1 MEDKEITGKIIGSV
15 IKIHKK
21 IGPGVLE
28 NVYKECLFHEL
39 KKAGLK
45 VQKEVT
51 LPINYDDLHLEY
63 GYRIDILVEDR
74 IILELKTVEYLN
86 DKHLAQILTY
96 LRLSENK
103 LGLLINF
110 NEPLIK
116 NGIKRVVNH
125 YC

>member
-1 MEDKEITGKIIGSV
+1 MDDNEITSKIIGSA
-15 IKIHKK
+15 IKVHKK
-21 IGPGVLE
+21 IGPGVFE
-28 NVYKECLFHEL
+28 NVYKECMFYEL
-39 KKAGLK
+39 KKEGFK
-45 VQKEVT
+45 VQKEVL
-51 LPINYDDLHLEY
+51 LPIKYDDLHLEY
-63 GYRIDILVEDR
+63 GYRIDILVEGR

-110 NEPLIK
+110 NEPLLK

-125 YC
+125 YS